1 MRRLVSVSIQC
12 LSSNDFPI
20 LTKPSH
26 FLRFSARRRALVRA
40 ATARV
45 TTARVAVLAVTAAS
59 VVAMAGCDRKA
70 PLPATDSAVA
80 TTTKAVADSIRTV
93 VTASG
98 WDSTAGS
105 FIVLPTVD
113 GGLLSG
119 SLLRADASE
128 LTVGD
133 TSGIGRML
141 TDTRVELFSRAGRVA
156 MARVLIDAAP
166 RMEAGCTAWP
176 VARLTLD
183 GSGGPGAASASPW
196 TAAFAANRVTAIP
209 LDSIEGLASR
219 DSVRLAT
226 ELARLASGLRD
237 DTSSTF
243 RGLPFVVLRAYRT
256 RGLDTAFIV
265 ATLARRVNQEADPRE
280 ERLVLVVD
288 VIGEDARK
296 WTIAWHERASGREEE
311 LVVAE
316 PLLAFRT
323 INAANT
329 PAGGAGS
336 AGVVNAAS
344 NGTEVRLLFGRDDG
358 IALGAAVLARGN
370 KGWHVLWESAV
381 AGCN

>member
-1 MRRLVSVSIQC
+1 MR

-26 FLRFSARRRALVRA
+26 FLRCTVHLRA
-40 ATARV
+40 ATSMSPRRWTRV
-45 TTARVAVLAVTAAS
+45 VLVLAATASLACGDRKSPAS
-59 VVAMAGCDRKA
+59 VS
-70 PLPATDSAVA
+70 DSSVG
-80 TTTKAVADSIRTV
+80 TRTPSMPDSVRPVI
-93 VTASG
+93 TASG
-98 WDSTAGS
+98 WDSTAGT

-113 GGLLSG
+113 GGMLAG

-133 TSGIGRML
+133 TTGISRMIA
-141 TDTRVELFSRAGRVA
+141 DARVELFSRAGRVGL
-156 MARVLIDAAP
+156 ARVAVDAAP
-166 RMEAGCTAWP
+166 RMDAGCTAWP

-183 GSGGPGAASASPW
+183 GSGGPGSASAPQW
-196 TAAFAANRVTAIP
+196 TAAFAANRVSAVP

-226 ELARLASGLRD
+226 DLARLASGLRD

-288 VIGEDARK
+288 VMGNDARA
-296 WTIAWHERASGREEE
+296 WTVAWHERASGREEE

-323 INAANT
+323 L
-329 PAGGAGS
+329 AGS
-336 AGVVNAAS
+336 SGSAS
-344 NGTEVRLLFGRDDG
+344 ATSNEVRLLFGRDDG
-358 IALGAAVLARGN
+358 VALGAAVLARG
-370 KGWHVLWESAV
+370 KSGWHELWESAV

>member
-1 MRRLVSVSIQC
+1 VRRLLSVSILR

-26 FLRFSARRRALVRA
+26 FLRCSARLRAVSSTSTRMWTRVVLVLA
-40 ATARV
+40 ATAS
-45 TTARVAVLAVTAAS
+45 LACGDRKTPAS
-59 VVAMAGCDRKA
+59 VS
-70 PLPATDSAVA
+70 DSSVG
-80 TTTKAVADSIRTV
+80 TRTPSTPDSVRPVI
-93 VTASG
+93 TASG
-98 WDSTAGS
+98 WDSTAGT

-113 GGLLSG
+113 GGMQSG
-119 SLLRADASE
+119 SMLRADASE
-128 LTVGD
+128 QTVGD
-133 TSGIGRML
+133 TAGIGRL
-141 TDTRVELFSRAGRVA
+141 IADTRIELFSRAGRVGL
-156 MARVLIDAAP
+156 ARVAVDAAP
-166 RMEAGCTAWP
+166 RMDAGCTAWP
-176 VARLTLD
+176 IARLTLD
-183 GSGGPGAASASPW
+183 GSGGPGSASAPQW
-196 TAAFAANRVTAIP
+196 TAAFAANRVSAVP

-226 ELARLASGLRD
+226 DLARLASGLRD
-237 DTSSTF
+237 DSTSTF

-288 VIGEDARK
+288 VVGDDARK
-296 WTIAWHERASGREEE
+296 WTVAWHERASGREDE

-323 INAANT
+323 LVPKGTVASATANTAANT
-329 PAGGAGS
+329 TT
-336 AGVVNAAS
+336 NT
-344 NGTEVRLLFGRDDG
+344 NEVRLLFGRDDG
-358 IALGAAVLARGN
+358 VALGAAVLARGR